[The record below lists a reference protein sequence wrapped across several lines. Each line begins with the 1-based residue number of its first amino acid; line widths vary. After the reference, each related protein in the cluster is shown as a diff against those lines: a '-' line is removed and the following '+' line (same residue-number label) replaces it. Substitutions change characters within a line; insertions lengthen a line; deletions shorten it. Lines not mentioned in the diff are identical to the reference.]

1 VFVICLFGLS
11 NEHENVSQD
20 IDNIP
25 MDSALITVVTDD
37 VTINISKLRFTDSD
51 YLFGIFW
58 PLYCLSFDLLITS
71 LVSPNF
77 SYESRYLDI
86 GGDHKTFEVITS
98 T

>member
-37 VTINISKLRFTDSD
+37 VTINISKQSEECYKVSYYTSISFFNRKSSV
-51 YLFGIFW
+51 IF
-58 PLYCLSFDLLITS
+58 
-71 LVSPNF
+71 
-77 SYESRYLDI
+77 
-86 GGDHKTFEVITS
+86 
-98 T
+98 